1 MSWTDLVPS
10 WQTFS
15 IEFIYATK
23 IFSHSSSQN
32 TISLNLSCDSLW
44 TGVLPV
50 FLGHM
55 DNIVR
60 SSVTKIT
67 AEFILR
73 SQRVGPPVCKKI
85 KSGLGFQGNKIWR
98 KKWTRI
104 YNPVLMKITACKIF
118 LDISPDLQGDHCD
131 PLDHETIFLPILCIW

>member
-10 WQTFS
+10 WQKFS

-32 TISLNLSCDSLW
+32 TISSNISCDSLW

-55 DNIVR
+55 DNIVH
-60 SSVTKIT
+60 SSMTKIT

-85 KSGLGFQGNKIWR
+85 NRSWIPGKQNLQEK
-98 KKWTRI
+98 
-104 YNPVLMKITACKIF
+104 M
-118 LDISPDLQGDHCD
+118 DQDLQSCSYESYSMQNISGHL
-131 PLDHETIFLPILCIW
+131 PWFAGRSLWFSRSWNNFLPILCIW